1 MPLRQTQRQDSA
13 QYAKAPL
20 GFGRSGAGLEVVSCS
35 GDKEARFP
43 DTNSN
48 GYRASQIRVGMLHC
62 VFLRGS
68 SAGSM

>member
-1 MPLRQTQRQDSA
+1 MPLRQTQRQDST

-48 GYRASQIRVGMLHC
+48 G
-62 VFLRGS
+62 
-68 SAGSM
+68 